1 MSCAATDNH
10 YRNKS
15 QIPVGKNNENK
26 VITGFYRQRSHDIIN
41 MDDVEI
47 NSQLVLFSYLTA
59 LDMSCAATDNHHIY
73 NNIYFMTRLVWK
85 ILGTTEINH
94 KFQWV
99 KTMRIKL

>member
-1 MSCAATDNH
+1 MENPWY

-26 VITGFYRQRSHDIIN
+26 VITGFYIQLY
-41 MDDVEI
+41 VEI

-73 NNIYFMTRLVWK
+73 KVLQK
-85 ILGTTEINH
+85 
-94 KFQWV
+94 
-99 KTMRIKL
+99 